1 MFPSVRRFVSEN
13 ARKYVALLLAGCLVL
28 TPALGSSKP
37 QAGVIV
43 AAQKAVLRNISATV
57 GTTVFHGDMLNTAAQ
72 GQLQIRAGA
81 ARFYLGESSG
91 ATLHN
96 EAGMPSA
103 TLSQGTAIFATSKS
117 NEFELIA
124 SSARIRAQ
132 GDTYTV
138 AQVTFEGPRALLI
151 TSRRGALTVTF
162 GEVTEILPEAASYR
176 VELEPLAEPEP
187 APVPQ
192 GPRGAGTGPHKRPR
206 RAARDRVHIIPIVLA
221 GAATIFALHKVFESP
236 ARP

>member
-1 MFPSVRRFVSEN
+1 MFPSVRRFVSVN
-13 ARKYVALLLAGCLVL
+13 ARKPLALLLAGCLVL

-37 QAGVIV
+37 QAGIIV
-43 AAQKAVLRNISATV
+43 AAQKAALRSVPATA
-57 GTTVFHGDMLNTAAQ
+57 GTTVFHGDVLSTDAH
-72 GQLQIRAGA
+72 GQVQIRAGA

-124 SSARIRAQ
+124 RSARIRAQ

-138 AQVTFEGPRALLI
+138 AQVAFDGPHALLI
-151 TSRRGALTVTF
+151 TTRRGALTVTL
-162 GEVTEILPEAASYR
+162 GEETEILPEAASYR
-176 VELEPLAEPEP
+176 VMLDPVAEPEP
-187 APVPQ
+187 DPVPQ
-192 GPRGAGTGPHKRPR
+192 GPRGAGAGPHKSPR
-206 RAARDRVHIIPIVLA
+206 RAARDRMHIIPFAVA
-221 GAATIFALHKVFESP
+221 GAATVFALHEVFESP

>member
-1 MFPSVRRFVSEN
+1 MST
-13 ARKYVALLLAGCLVL
+13 RKPLALLLASCLLL
-28 TPALGSSKP
+28 TPAFGSSKP

-43 AAQKAVLRNISATV
+43 AAQKAALRNASATA
-57 GTTVFHGDMLNTAAQ
+57 GTTVFHDDAISTDAQ
-72 GQLQIRAGA
+72 GQVQIRAGA

-103 TLSQGTAIFATSKS
+103 TLSRGTAIFATSKS

-138 AQVTFEGPRALLI
+138 AQVAFDGPHALLI
-151 TSRRGALTVTF
+151 TSRRGALTVTL
-162 GEVTEILPEAASYR
+162 GEETEILPEAASYR
-176 VELEPLAEPEP
+176 VLLEPMAEPEP

-192 GPRGAGTGPHKRPR
+192 GPRGAGTGPHRLPR
-206 RAARDRVHIIPIVLA
+206 RAARDRMHIIPVAVA
-221 GAATIFALHKVFESP
+221 GAATIFVLHEVFESP
-236 ARP
+236 NRP